1 MYRPGRGFL
10 NAPGPTNIPER
21 VIRAMSRQAI
31 DLVDEELED
40 AVRRCFTGLRPIL
53 GLEGG
58 AVYLYSAN
66 GHGAW
71 EAAIANVLAPGDLV
85 LVPQTGQF
93 SAGWV
98 ETAEGNGV
106 VCEILPHDIRTS
118 FPMDKLAARLAAD
131 KQHKVKAVM
140 LVHTDTSTGV
150 THDPLAA
157 RAALDA
163 CNHPALLMLD
173 AVATL
178 GTTKV
183 DMKGWNI
190 DVCLSASQKGLM
202 GPPGMAVVA
211 ANDKALEVH
220 RQTKRDR
227 LYWDWTLRGE
237 GPGYRSFCGTVPEHH
252 IFALDEA
259 LNLIAEETLPAIFAR
274 HHAISRAVHVAVE
287 TWGKAGQ
294 LEINALNPAERAV
307 GVTAVRVAA
316 GIDPDLIRSTA
327 RRMFRTS
334 VAGGLGDIR
343 HSAFRIGHLGDMN
356 APMILGALSGVQM
369 ALSHLGIP
377 HGKGALD
384 AAAEYLAEA
393 AAEAA
398 PALAA
403 AQ

>member
-40 AVRRCFTGLRPIL
+40 AVRRCFAGLRPIL
-53 GLEGG
+53 GLQGG

-106 VCEILPHDIRTS
+106 VCETLPHDIRTA

-131 KQHKVKAVM
+131 KGHKVKAVM
-140 LVHTDTSTGV
+140 LVHTDTSTGI
-150 THDPLAA
+150 THDVAGA

-178 GTTKV
+178 ATVEV
-183 DMKGWNI
+183 DMTRWGV

-202 GPPGMAVVA
+202 GPPGLALVA

-220 RQTKRDR
+220 RETKRDR

-259 LNLIAEETLPAIFAR
+259 LNLIAEETLPAIYTR
-274 HHAISRAVHVAVE
+274 HYAISRAVHIAVE
-287 TWGKAGQ
+287 QWGKGGA
-294 LEINALNPAERAV
+294 LEINAINPQERAV
-307 GVTAVRVAA
+307 GVTAVRVSP
-316 GIDPDLIRSTA
+316 GIDPDLIRTTA
-327 RRMFRTS
+327 RQLFRTS

-369 ALSHLGIP
+369 ALAHLGIP

-393 AAEAA
+393 AAETS